1 MKKALLFAVGLSVLF
16 CNNKL
21 QAQDNITEVYVKEHI
36 PHKTPVPYPYIR
48 EADVM
53 WSKIIWRMIDLR
65 EKQNLP
71 LYFPTKPIDNRI
83 NLITLVLYGIDNE
96 GLTAYS
102 KDDPFNEFKVPLTKE
117 AVDAAM
123 GAGSDTLKIP
133 DATTGELTTKVVPK
147 ERQLDEVKQF
157 MIKEKWFFDKQHST
171 MQVRIIGLCPIR
183 YEYKPDQNG
192 NPTDD
197 LAKIQTFWIYYPE
210 ARKIMA
216 NHEIFNRFNDA
227 QHISFDDFFF
237 QRRFSSYIYKESNV
251 YDNRIV
257 SSYAPGIESLYE
269 SDRIKESLFTIEH
282 DLWEY

>member
-1 MKKALLFAVGLSVLF
+1 
-16 CNNKL
+16 
-21 QAQDNITEVYVKEHI
+21 
-36 PHKTPVPYPYIR
+36 
-48 EADVM
+48 
-53 WSKIIWRMIDLR
+53 MIDLR

-96 GLTAYS
+96 GFTAYS

-210 ARKIMA
+210 LRKIMA